1 MVVRSGATVIPSLN
15 IILDPNVVK
24 LVPYAMLNQFNTNNL
39 LIAALLMPFGWV
51 GVRLGLVIQ
60 RKLNDKVFYRIILVL
75 LLAIGIKLIADAV
88 SY

>member
-1 MVVRSGATVIPSLN
+1 
-15 IILDPNVVK
+15 
-24 LVPYAMLNQFNTNNL
+24 MLNQFNTDNL

-60 RKLNDKVFYRIILVL
+60 RNLNDKVFYRIILVL
-75 LLAIGIKLIADAV
+75 LLAIGIKLIADAM

>member
-1 MVVRSGATVIPSLN
+1 MI
-15 IILDPNVVK
+15 
-24 LVPYAMLNQFNTNNL
+24 AMLNQFNTDNL

-60 RKLNDKVFYRIILVL
+60 RNLNDKVFYRIILVL
-75 LLAIGIKLIADAV
+75 LLAIGIKLIADAM

>member
-1 MVVRSGATVIPSLN
+1 
-15 IILDPNVVK
+15 
-24 LVPYAMLNQFNTNNL
+24 VPYAMLNQFNTDNL

-75 LLAIGIKLIADAV
+75 LLAIGIKLIADAMG
-88 SY
+88 Y